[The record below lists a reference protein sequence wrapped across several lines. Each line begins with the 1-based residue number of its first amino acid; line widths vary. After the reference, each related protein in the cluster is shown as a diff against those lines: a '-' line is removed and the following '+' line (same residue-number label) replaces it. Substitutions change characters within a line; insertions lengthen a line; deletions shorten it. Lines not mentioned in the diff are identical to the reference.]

1 MPTFIVVRRIFYSV
15 LLINFKN
22 WLHLTIK
29 SQNVVI
35 FVSTTYSWLQS
46 SYLRSHLEDGEIK
59 RLRIN
64 FILHKE
70 VVIGI
75 IQKGSSSL
83 CTDKFPIV
91 NIDILHNCKNN
102 EEIILFFG
110 VPLWIS
116 NCHVQFHVDM
126 TNSSSQGETRNP
138 KYHVDMKF
146 WIFLVPT
153 WTDITPWNTVEFFG
167 RSSRSTKLGCPIGK
181 LNFEFR
187 PIRSRISKFQ
197 LTPEICIS
205 K

>member
-75 IQKGSSSL
+75 IQKGSRSL
-83 CTDKFPIV
+83 YTDKFPIV

-153 WTDITPWNTVEFFG
+153 WTDITPWTPRSERKQRTKCKSYWLSFG
-167 RSSRSTKLGCPIGK
+167 
-181 LNFEFR
+181 
-187 PIRSRISKFQ
+187 
-197 LTPEICIS
+197 
-205 K
+205 

>member
-146 WIFLVPT
+146 WTFLVPT
-153 WTDITPWNTVEFFG
+153 
-167 RSSRSTKLGCPIGK
+167 
-181 LNFEFR
+181 
-187 PIRSRISKFQ
+187 
-197 LTPEICIS
+197 
-205 K
+205 

>member
-29 SQNVVI
+29 SQNVVT

-64 FILHKE
+64 LILHKE

-83 CTDKFPIV
+83 YMYRQ
-91 NIDILHNCKNN
+91 
-102 EEIILFFG
+102 
-110 VPLWIS
+110 IS
-116 NCHVQFHVDM
+116 Y
-126 TNSSSQGETRNP
+126 SQYR
-138 KYHVDMKF
+138 Y
-146 WIFLVPT
+146 LA
-153 WTDITPWNTVEFFG
+153 
-167 RSSRSTKLGCPIGK
+167 
-181 LNFEFR
+181 
-187 PIRSRISKFQ
+187 Q
-197 LTPEICIS
+197 LQA
-205 K
+205 

>member
-75 IQKGSSSL
+75 IQKGSSSQ
-83 CTDKFPIV
+83 CTDKFYIV
-91 NIDILHNCKNN
+91 NIYILHNCKNN

-138 KYHVDMKF
+138 IDACMHMSMAHVRPFPRKSG
-146 WIFLVPT
+146 WLVR
-153 WTDITPWNTVEFFG
+153 WGVRDDDYEWG
-167 RSSRSTKLGCPIGK
+167 GL
-181 LNFEFR
+181 
-187 PIRSRISKFQ
+187 
-197 LTPEICIS
+197 
-205 K
+205 

>member
-75 IQKGSSSL
+75 IQKGSSSQ
-83 CTDKFPIV
+83 CDDKFPIV

-102 EEIILFFG
+102 EEILLIFG

-116 NCHVQFHVDM
+116 NCYACPHDEFELPRGNTKSKIQCRHEILDFF
-126 TNSSSQGETRNP
+126 SSPRE
-138 KYHVDMKF
+138 
-146 WIFLVPT
+146 
-153 WTDITPWNTVEFFG
+153 
-167 RSSRSTKLGCPIGK
+167 PI
-181 LNFEFR
+181 
-187 PIRSRISKFQ
+187 
-197 LTPEICIS
+197 
-205 K
+205 

>member
-1 MPTFIVVRRIFYSV
+1 MGHFLPLHVEMPTFIVVRRIFYSV

-83 CTDKFPIV
+83 YMYRQ
-91 NIDILHNCKNN
+91 
-102 EEIILFFG
+102 
-110 VPLWIS
+110 IS
-116 NCHVQFHVDM
+116 Y
-126 TNSSSQGETRNP
+126 SQYR
-138 KYHVDMKF
+138 Y
-146 WIFLVPT
+146 LA
-153 WTDITPWNTVEFFG
+153 
-167 RSSRSTKLGCPIGK
+167 
-181 LNFEFR
+181 
-187 PIRSRISKFQ
+187 Q
-197 LTPEICIS
+197 LQE
-205 K
+205 

>member
-1 MPTFIVVRRIFYSV
+1 V

-102 EEIILFFG
+102 EEIILFF
-110 VPLWIS
+110 W
-116 NCHVQFHVDM
+116 
-126 TNSSSQGETRNP
+126 SSTLDFQLS
-138 KYHVDMKF
+138 
-146 WIFLVPT
+146 
-153 WTDITPWNTVEFFG
+153 
-167 RSSRSTKLGCPIGK
+167 CPISCRHDE
-181 LNFEFR
+181 FELPRGNTKSKISCRHEILDSRGVR
-187 PIRSRISKFQ
+187 PRLFER
-197 LTPEICIS
+197 
-205 K
+205 

>member
-146 WIFLVPT
+146 WTFLVPT
-153 WTDITPWNTVEFFG
+153 WTDITPWNGAARKTHVFWTVFFVPNG
-167 RSSRSTKLGCPIGK
+167 AARKTHAFWTVFCL
-181 LNFEFR
+181 F
-187 PIRSRISKFQ
+187 
-197 LTPEICIS
+197 
-205 K
+205 

>member
-1 MPTFIVVRRIFYSV
+1 MGHFHPLHVEMPTFIVVRRIFYSV

-46 SYLRSHLEDGEIK
+46 SYLRLHLEGGEIK

-153 WTDITPWNTVEFFG
+153 
-167 RSSRSTKLGCPIGK
+167 
-181 LNFEFR
+181 
-187 PIRSRISKFQ
+187 
-197 LTPEICIS
+197 
-205 K
+205 